1 MPALDFAPLRVDLLP
16 HRRVDRAGADAIR
29 RNPVGRQHLRG
40 GARDADDAGLAG
52 RIVGH
57 VRQAASVGGDRGGLD
72 QLSAQFGTRNRRLRT
87 HAFGGGLQH
96 KKDGTQVDRQH
107 AVPFVLAELEQR
119 PDFGDARVVEQ
130 HVESSPALVGEIE
143 HALDVACAGNV
154 RLDRSL
160 SKLVS

>member
-1 MPALDFAPLRVDLLP
+1 M
-16 HRRVDRAGADAIR
+16 
-29 RNPVGRQHLRG
+29 
-40 GARDADDAGLAG
+40 
-52 RIVGH
+52 
-57 VRQAASVGGDRGGLD
+57 
-72 QLSAQFGTRNRRLRT
+72 
-87 HAFGGGLQH
+87 FGGGLQD

-130 HVESSPALVGEIE
+130 HVEASPALVGEIE

-160 SKLVS
+160 SKLVGKGFRAGAIEVRQQQLRAIACHASSARGADATCSAGDQRMDTVQSISHLTGLS